1 MFRSPS
7 QVELVL
13 RKLPQKNGERQ
24 INDCDGTATKKDSPH
39 TATISIV
46 LLRKLREALPKSP
59 QSVVD
64 IDDSS
69 KQQKIT
75 VKMCVSRETSA
86 KST

>member
-1 MFRSPS
+1 MTAMA
-7 QVELVL
+7 
-13 RKLPQKNGERQ
+13 PQQKG
-24 INDCDGTATKKDSPH
+24 SPH

-59 QSVVD
+59 QSVAV
-64 IDDSS
+64 IDDSA

-75 VKMCVSRETSA
+75 VKMSVSRETSA